1 MVDEF
6 ISVLEKFLGTK
17 RVEFSIAERWAQF
30 PPAVANEKPL
40 KEYLAKVCADLL
52 QRCTTDLPE
61 RILVDVP

>member
-17 RVEFSIAERWAQF
+17 RVEFSIAEKWAQF
-30 PPAVANEKPL
+30 LAVANEKPL